1 MKKSNKVMKV
11 GAILLAGGLAV
22 GVCITAF
29 GMIRTFIAIGKSGA
43 GPPPEQVAETIGHSM
58 VATSISM
65 YVSFL
70 GLCLVIGA
78 YWAGRKRCDST
89 EKLPIEHSPS
99 GSQSRDVANP

>member
-78 YWAGRKRCDST
+78 YLAAKKQSNST
-89 EKLPIEHSPS
+89 ERRPTEHGLPGP
-99 GSQSRDVANP
+99 QL